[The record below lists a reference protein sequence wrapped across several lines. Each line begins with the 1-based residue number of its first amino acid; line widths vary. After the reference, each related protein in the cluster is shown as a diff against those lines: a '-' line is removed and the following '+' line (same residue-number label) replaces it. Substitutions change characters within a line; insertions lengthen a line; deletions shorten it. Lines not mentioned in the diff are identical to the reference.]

1 MQHSFTFPFLA
12 QMKQMQKKQWIIMA
26 LVVLTMTVGII
37 ATYFG
42 TKASVDSANSQ
53 VQKSIDD
60 NAIT

>member
-1 MQHSFTFPFLA
+1 
-12 QMKQMQKKQWIIMA
+12 MKQMQKKQWIIMA